1 MKAGSAGSIPE
12 VATRSGSATQP
23 LRYFL
28 REVGEAVANLN
39 TTVVGLDAVEN
50 GYQKPHGLNIS
61 WNPTDPKFAARK
73 ARRFV
78 LEAVLVRVSEALKQY
93 VATVAKL
100 SRFDTCRENWSN
112 RKNDGKKQ
120 EPSIAEKLADIALE
134 TVGPDCYK
142 TSAACLL
149 IHWRNRMVHSK
160 SQASL
165 TPSQKKVLEKSN
177 KDIETNYAGLS
188 IHRLLEDF
196 ETGKPT
202 LKDISSLIAMTI
214 RLVRLVD
221 NNLKD
226 CTENDFRTFLYHYG
240 LYEQIDK
247 IKAETSP
254 EKINASV
261 KRLLQVTAP
270 GLVEGYEK
278 FYGS

>member
-1 MKAGSAGSIPE
+1 MKAGSAGSNPDG
-12 VATRSGSATQP
+12 AAKSASSTQP

-50 GYQKPHGLNIS
+50 GYEKPDGLNIS
-61 WNPTDPKFAARK
+61 WNPTDPKSAARK

-78 LEAVLVRVSEALKQY
+78 LEAVLVRVSEALAQY
-93 VATVAKL
+93 VATVAKF
-100 SRFDTCRENWSN
+100 SRFDSCRTNWNKKKTAENKS
-112 RKNDGKKQ
+112 D
-120 EPSIAEKLADIALE
+120 PSIADKLADIAME

-149 IHWRNRMVHSK
+149 IHWRNRVVHSK
-160 SQASL
+160 SEAKL
-165 TPSQKKVLEKSN
+165 TPKQITKL
-177 KDIETNYAGLS
+177 KDSSDFIETNYAGLS
-188 IHRLLEDF
+188 IQRLLEDF

-221 NNLKD
+221 ENVKDYSGDDLKRLLD
-226 CTENDFRTFLYHYG
+226 HYG
-240 LYEQIDK
+240 LCEQIEK
-247 IKAETSP
+247 VRAETSP
-254 EKINASV
+254 DKVAASI
-261 KRLLQVTAP
+261 KRLLKATAP
-270 GLVEGYEK
+270 GLGESYEK